1 MCLSCSEEI
10 EAQNNDEWGGEPFD
24 PQFLQVDRIIST
36 RMVPE
41 EAEDPAAG
49 AMAAAP
55 PQVQCMSHAS
65 AGLGWCLCILS
76 YKQYCAD
83 RCRCVLLSTGS
94 LSHSVLSQPPT
105 KVSVVLSM
113 MLESADQTIHAA
125 LHAWDVPC
133 HR

>member
-1 MCLSCSEEI
+1 LCSEEI

-55 PQVQCMSHAS
+55 PQV
-65 AGLGWCLCILS
+65 
-76 YKQYCAD
+76 
-83 RCRCVLLSTGS
+83 
-94 LSHSVLSQPPT
+94 
-105 KVSVVLSM
+105 
-113 MLESADQTIHAA
+113 
-125 LHAWDVPC
+125 PC
-133 HR
+133 